1 MNRISYV
8 ARDIEERGRPQFGSW
23 LQVPVWDRFMEMI
36 WGATRQSI
44 KWRGK
49 VDRLGVSSYTLMRW
63 DMDIISAR
71 KSRIVKA
78 MEVRTPR
85 SPKIQA
91 PDMDLTKAA
100 SLDCYSGFPGF
111 YG

>member
-1 MNRISYV
+1 
-8 ARDIEERGRPQFGSW
+8 
-23 LQVPVWDRFMEMI
+23 
-36 WGATRQSI
+36 
-44 KWRGK
+44 
-49 VDRLGVSSYTLMRW
+49 
-63 DMDIISAR
+63 MDIISAR